1 MLPIVAIVGR
11 PNVGKSTLFNRLT
24 RSRSAIVA
32 DTPGVTRDRQYGRG
46 RLGERPYL
54 VIDTG
59 GFEADSSE
67 PLLRR
72 MAGQALEAITES
84 DAVIFLVDRREGL
97 THRDREIAQMLR
109 ASGRKVWLTVN
120 KAEGADYHVAG
131 AEFHELGLGSPHPV
145 SASHGDGV
153 TDLMEAIIASFPE
166 GGEEAAKDDRAR
178 VAIVGRPNA
187 GKSTLVNALLGEDR
201 VIAFDEPG
209 TTRDSIY
216 IDFERRGRRYTLI
229 DTAGL
234 RRRARVTDAIEKFSA
249 IKTMQAL
256 EDANVA
262 VLLVDAQAGVTDQDA
277 HVGSYIQELGRATV
291 VAVNKCDGLDSGRRA
306 AIRQEVEHKLR
317 FLSFARCHYISARTG
332 SGLDPLM
339 RSVDEAYKAAF
350 VRLPTPRLTR
360 AVREAIEAMPP
371 PRRASRRPKPRYA
384 HQGGNNPPVVIIHGT
399 GVDDLSDSYRRY
411 LENRLREQF
420 DLTGTP
426 LRIEFRRSGNPYDR
440 NRD

>member
-46 RLGERPYL
+46 RLGDRPYL

-59 GFEADSSE
+59 GFEADSDQ

-109 ASGRKVWLTVN
+109 ASGRKIWLTVN
-120 KAEGADYHVAG
+120 KAEGANYHVAA

-166 GGEEAAKDDRAR
+166 GAEEGPKDDRAR

-216 IDFERRGRRYTLI
+216 IDFERRGRKYTLI

-262 VLLVDAQAGVTDQDA
+262 ILLVDAQAGVTDQDA

-291 VAVNKCDGLDSGRRA
+291 VAVNKWDGLDNGRRGM
-306 AIRQEVEHKLR
+306 IRQEVEHKLR
-317 FLSFARCHYISARTG
+317 FLSFARCHYISARAG

-350 VRLPTPRLTR
+350 ARLPTPKLTR

-384 HQGGNNPPVVIIHGT
+384 HQGGNNPPIVIIHGT

-426 LRIEFRRSGNPYDR
+426 LRIEFRRAGNPYDK